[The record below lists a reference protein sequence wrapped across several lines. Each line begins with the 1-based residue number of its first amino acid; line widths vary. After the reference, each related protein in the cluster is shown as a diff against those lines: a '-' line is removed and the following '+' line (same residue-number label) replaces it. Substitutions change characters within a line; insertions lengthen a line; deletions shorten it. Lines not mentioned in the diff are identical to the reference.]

1 MALPIQ
7 RLITRRRMLETALII
22 AAVVAVQLWQT
33 RGLPAGAAP
42 PLAGM
47 RSDGVATSL
56 VEFQKPGADETT
68 ALPGGRGKNTLP
80 RRPGLPLRGQGLLA
94 VADGNTANKPVLVVF
109 WATWCGVCKAEEH
122 NIVAVAQD
130 WPVFSVAMQSGD
142 AAAVTK
148 HLQERGVPFPALVD
162 SEGVN
167 AAAWRISGVPT
178 HFIVDAD
185 GKVRFRVVGYATEW
199 GLRARLWWAQR
210 FSA

>member
-7 RLITRRRMLETALII
+7 RLITRRRMLETALLI

-47 RSDGVATSL
+47 RSDGAATSL
-56 VEFQKPGADETT
+56 VEFQKPG
-68 ALPGGRGKNTLP
+68 G
-80 RRPGLPLRGQGLLA
+80 
-94 VADGNTANKPVLVVF
+94 GNTANKPVLVVF

-167 AAAWRISGVPT
+167 AAAWRIGGVPT
-178 HFIVDAD
+178 HFIVDAN

-210 FSA
+210 FTA

>member
-7 RLITRRRMLETALII
+7 RLITRRRMLEAALII
-22 AAVVAVQLWQT
+22 AVVVAVQLWQT

-68 ALPGGRGKNTLP
+68 ALQGGRAKNT
-80 RRPGLPLRGQGLLA
+80 LLA

-109 WATWCGVCKAEEH
+109 WATWCGVCKTEEH

-167 AAAWRISGVPT
+167 AAAWRIGGVPT
-178 HFIVDAD
+178 HFIVDAN

-210 FSA
+210 FAA